1 MLCFSTLCTAAR
13 DGQRERACCETANFY
28 VFKALGKRFAQQT
41 NFAAIRK
48 DPPMLLF
55 LELIPYIVIFIFGI
69 TIGSFLNV
77 CIYRMPL
84 HESIVT
90 APSHCMTCG
99 SRLHWY
105 DMVPVFSWLILGGK
119 CRNCKTKISVQYP
132 VIEALNGALYVL
144 VCAVNGLNGMSA
156 IYCLMTS
163 ALIVLSLIDWRTY
176 EIPISVNVFLGI
188 LGIAAVV
195 VQPEAWMTHLVGA
208 LCVSGILLVIYL
220 VSGGR
225 AIGGGDIKLMAACG
239 LILGWQPIILAFFL
253 GCIIGS
259 VIHLIRIRVS
269 GAGHMLAMGP
279 YLSAGIFIAALWGN
293 SWIHWYMGMLGI

>member
-1 MLCFSTLCTAAR
+1 
-13 DGQRERACCETANFY
+13 
-28 VFKALGKRFAQQT
+28 
-41 NFAAIRK
+41 
-48 DPPMLLF
+48 MLLF

-84 HESIVT
+84 HKSIVT

-119 CRNCKTKISVQYP
+119 CRSCKAKISAQYP
-132 VIEALNGALYVL
+132 IIEALNGALYVL
-144 VCAVNGLNGMSA
+144 VCVVNGMNLSSGVM
-156 IYCLMTS
+156 CLMTS
-163 ALIVLSLIDWRTY
+163 ALIVLSVIDWRTY
-176 EIPISVNVFLGI
+176 EIPVAINIFLGI
-188 LGIAAVV
+188 LGVASVILEPDAVLS
-195 VQPEAWMTHLVGA
+195 HLMGA
-208 LCVSGILLVIYL
+208 VCVSGILLVIYL
-220 VSGGR
+220 LSGGR

-239 LILGWQPIILAFFL
+239 LILGWQQIILAFFL